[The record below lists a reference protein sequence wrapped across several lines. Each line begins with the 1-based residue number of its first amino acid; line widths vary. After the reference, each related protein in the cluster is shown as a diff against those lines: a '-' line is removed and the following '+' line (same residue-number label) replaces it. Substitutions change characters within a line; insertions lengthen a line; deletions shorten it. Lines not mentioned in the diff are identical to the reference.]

1 MKLLRFTFVLMLV
14 SLMFSCSDTEL
25 PMISHS
31 VVGEWEM
38 VGMTYS
44 GTSTVSY
51 GGINF
56 PPTFSEGVASDID
69 YILTVNE
76 SPNTVVGEG
85 SYTVTLKS
93 SYMEHEFDFSVP
105 VDYFMKSGS
114 WEVEG
119 DKFILSKPGESPET
133 ATIVKLTADEMVL
146 KVSTDIYQSND
157 ELVSI
162 RYIIEGLISM
172 NRQ

>member
-1 MKLLRFTFVLMLV
+1 MKLLRFTFILMLA

-25 PMISHS
+25 PMINHS

-38 VGMTYS
+38 VAMTYS

-51 GGINF
+51 DGINF
-56 PPTFSEGVASDID
+56 PSTFSEGIASDID

-76 SPNTVVGEG
+76 SPNTLVGEG
-85 SYTVTLKS
+85 SYTVALKG
-93 SYMEHEFDFSVP
+93 SYMDQEFDFPVP

-119 DKFILSKPGESPET
+119 DKFIITKPGESPET

-146 KVSTDIYQSND
+146 KVSTDLY
-157 ELVSI
+157 
-162 RYIIEGLISM
+162 
-172 NRQ
+172 